1 MALLGIFREKKTR
14 SHKILS
20 TNVCSSS
27 RCNSQELETTQ
38 MNLSRQIIKE
48 TVVPLYDGILWAAF
62 LLKPKAF
69 SALNQQRAL
78 AIDKREKSFLE
89 TVSGIHLECW
99 GNTKTV
105 ILLTKS
111 IARPAEVTCSLFI
124 QQICDQYCKPS
135 SVLDTRSWRCH
146 QGNYKLIVG
155 GGKSYRKW
163 VKLFFKVSHKWQMS
177 YFLF

>member
-1 MALLGIFREKKTR
+1 MSLVHCLWEFKMVQAPWKTLLAVSLKTNIQLLYDPAMALLGIFREKKTR

-135 SVLDTRSWRCH
+135 SVLDTRS
-146 QGNYKLIVG
+146 
-155 GGKSYRKW
+155 
-163 VKLFFKVSHKWQMS
+163 
-177 YFLF
+177 